1 MPQLRIAAS
10 LALAIVLQLSLRK
23 VWPPLVYIDL
33 PLVVVVYVALQ
44 REALQAL
51 ICGTLAGLAVDGASF
66 GMLGAGGFS
75 KTLTAYVIFFAATRV
90 NLENPLL
97 RIPILA
103 TAAAVDASVYV
114 GLHRLLGQPLQAP
127 FVQTIA
133 YRVIGTTIV
142 GTLAMI
148 MLDNLLST
156 KARQR
161 RQFAE
166 RRKVARRTSGLGKR
180 RL

>member
-1 MPQLRIAAS
+1 MPQLRIAAV
-10 LALAIVLQLSLRK
+10 LALTILLQLSLRK
-23 VWPPLVYIDL
+23 VWGPLVYIDL

-51 ICGTLAGLAVDGASF
+51 ICGTLAGLAVDGASI
-66 GMLGAGGFS
+66 GILGTGGFS
-75 KTLTAYVIFFAATRV
+75 KTFTAYVIFFAATRI

-103 TAAAVDASVYV
+103 AAAAMDASVYV
-114 GLHRLLGQPLQAP
+114 GLHRLLGQPLEAP

-142 GTLAMI
+142 GTLVI
-148 MLDNLLST
+148 LMLDNLLST

-166 RRKVARRTSGLGKR
+166 RRKVARRTTGLGKR
-180 RL
+180 RP